1 MFGKKT
7 SPGPPLNKA
16 PSSKGGD
23 QTVVGPSTRY
33 LGDIHSQ
40 GDVCIE
46 GTCEGKIKVAGKLLI
61 SEGAKVI
68 AQIDGADVTIGG
80 KVEGKVSGDRLRILG
95 SGKVWGDLAV
105 GSLVVDDGAY
115 LFGQVKMRGEA
126 ESPTVEISKSQAGP
140 QRAKTSTELDKLLEM
155 FHKVL
160 DDEKRAQAEW
170 SQLLSRYEEAHPE
183 EAALLETLWAGKLPE
198 GWMDTLPTFALTD
211 GPLTTCEASN
221 AVLNAIVPALPILA
235 GSSTTPGIS
244 SDTRPPAILDGMALR
259 GGLIPYSGAFSGCIR
274 APVRLAA
281 LVGLPIIYTWDCDPV
296 WVGKGDPTHQSIEQL
311 AVLRAIPN
319 LVVIRPA
326 DANETV
332 AAWRVALERQNGP
345 TVLILT
351 RQQVPILSE
360 TRRGPAST
368 VARGAYILAESS
380 GVPSLI
386 LIATGPEVNLAME
399 ARDLLAEKRIAVRVV
414 SLPSWELFD
423 AQSVEYRESV
433 LPPRVT
439 ARLAI
444 EAGVSMGWAKYVGP
458 EGDAVCL
465 DHFDASVP
473 GEMLMEKQGFTAG
486 AIAERAMKLL

>member
-1 MFGKKT
+1 MFGKKA
-7 SPGPPLNKA
+7 SLGAPLNKA
-16 PSSKGGD
+16 PSSKGGN
-23 QTVVGPSTRY
+23 QTVVGPGTRY

-40 GDVCIE
+40 GDVRIE

-80 KVEGKVSGDRLRILG
+80 KVEGKVSGDRLRVLR

-115 LFGQVKMRGEA
+115 LLGQVKMRGEA
-126 ESPTVEISKSQAGP
+126 ESPTAEISKSRTGP
-140 QRAKTSTELDKLLEM
+140 QRAKMNTELDKLLEM

-160 DDEKRAQAEW
+160 DDEKRAETEW

-183 EAALLETLWAGKLPE
+183 EAVLLETLWTGKLPE

-221 AVLNAIVPALPILA
+221 AVLKAIVAALPVLA
-235 GSSTTPGIS
+235 GSSTDPSIS
-244 SDTRPPAILDGMALR
+244 SDTRPSAVLDGMALH
-259 GGLIPYSGAFSGCIR
+259 GGLIPYAFSGYVR

-281 LVGLPIIYTWDCDPV
+281 LEGLPIVYTWDCDPV
-296 WVGKGDPTHQSIEQL
+296 WDGKGDSTRQSIEQL

-332 AAWRVALERQNGP
+332 AAWYVALERQNGP

-351 RQQVPILSE
+351 RQRVPILSE

-386 LIATGPEVNLAME
+386 LVATGPEVNLAME
-399 ARDLLAEKRIAVRVV
+399 ARDLLAGKGVAVRVV

-423 AQSVEYRESV
+423 AQPVEYRESV

-439 ARLAI
+439 ARLAV
-444 EAGVSMGWAKYVGP
+444 EAGVSTGWAKYVGP
-458 EGDAVCL
+458 KGDVVCL
-465 DHFDASVP
+465 DHFDASVS
-473 GEMLMEKQGFTAG
+473 GEMLMEKQRFTAG

>member
-1 MFGKKT
+1 MFGKKA
-7 SPGPPLNKA
+7 SPGSSLDKA
-16 PSSKGGD
+16 SSSKGGN
-23 QTVVGPSTRY
+23 QTVVGPNTRY

-46 GTCEGKIKVAGKLLI
+46 GTCEGKIEVAGKLLI

-68 AQIDGADVTIGG
+68 AQIDGVDVTIGG
-80 KVEGKVSGDRLRILG
+80 EVEGKVSGDRLRVLG

-126 ESPTVEISKSQAGP
+126 ESPTAEISKSRAGP
-140 QRAKTSTELDKLLEM
+140 QRAKTSIELDKLLEV

-160 DDEKRAQAEW
+160 DDEKRAEAEW
-170 SQLLSRYEEAHPE
+170 SQLLSRYKEAHPE
-183 EAALLETLWAGKLPE
+183 EAALLEMLWVGKLPE

-211 GPLTTCEASN
+211 GPLATREASN
-221 AVLNAIVPALPILA
+221 AVLNAIVSALPLLA
-235 GSSTTPGIS
+235 GNSTNLGIS
-244 SDTRPPAILDGMALR
+244 SDTRPPATLAGMALR
-259 GGLIPYSGAFSGCIR
+259 GGLIPCAFSGYVR

-281 LVGLPIIYTWDCDPV
+281 LVGLPIVYTWDCDPV
-296 WVGKGDPTHQSIEQL
+296 WDGKGDPTRQSIEQL
-311 AVLRAIPN
+311 AVLRDITN
-319 LVVIRPA
+319 LVVVRPA

-332 AAWRVALERQNGP
+332 AAWRVALDRQDGP

-351 RQQVPILSE
+351 RQPVPILSE

-368 VARGAYILAESS
+368 IVRGAYILAESS

-399 ARDLLAEKRIAVRVV
+399 ARDLLAGKGIAVRVV

-423 AQSVEYRESV
+423 AQPVEYRESV

-439 ARLAI
+439 ARLAV

-458 EGDAVCL
+458 KGDVVCL
-465 DHFDASVP
+465 DHFDASVS
-473 GEMLMEKQGFTAG
+473 GEMLMEKQGFTAE